1 MAEAAEDS
9 DATVLDEDDA
19 QRAAQVQS
27 GGGSAAGQRQSRG
40 KRRKQKQRENLRRNL
55 ETWAKRTAEKAAAAE
70 LTEEEGEAKRV
81 LAYEAKKE
89 AADARLR
96 IASLRSAKK

>member
-1 MAEAAEDS
+1 M
-9 DATVLDEDDA
+9 
-19 QRAAQVQS
+19 
-27 GGGSAAGQRQSRG
+27 
-40 KRRKQKQRENLRRNL
+40 RRNL
-55 ETWAKRTAEKAAAAE
+55 ETYRAKRTAEKAAAAE
-70 LTEEEGEAKRV
+70 LTEEEREAKRV